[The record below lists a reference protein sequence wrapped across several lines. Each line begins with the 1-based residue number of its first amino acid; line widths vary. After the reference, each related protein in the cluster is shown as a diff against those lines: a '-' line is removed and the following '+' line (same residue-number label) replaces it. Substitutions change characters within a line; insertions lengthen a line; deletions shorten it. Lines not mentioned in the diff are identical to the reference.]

1 MKTTIILNAIISVI
15 ISKPVSSEDVL
26 TISKSSELS
35 QTDESNKIDIETQ
48 IKTKIM
54 KIVIEKYRNK

>member
-1 MKTTIILNAIISVI
+1 MI
-15 ISKPVSSEDVL
+15 ISKPVTSEDVL